1 MPIKCKTFVLNLAKH
16 YFVDKMLFLAFPDR
30 AHEAPRRETYFCT
43 HFKTMLLALILV
55 KADEENLI
63 TSFV

>member
-1 MPIKCKTFVLNLAKH
+1 
-16 YFVDKMLFLAFPDR
+16 MLFLAFPDR